1 MIYLIG
7 DIHGDITQIMSEN
20 LKKSGINIKY
30 NDTIIV
36 LGDFGVMFKDTEQ
49 QRESLKYI
57 NELSYNVAFIDGNHE
72 NFDYLNK
79 QEVCTKWGNRV
90 HKLADRCFHLIRGNT
105 YRIEGH
111 NFLCFG
117 GATSVDKEY
126 RVLGSTYW
134 NEELPDREDID
145 RLEKSLDSGKNI
157 DYVLTHT
164 CSNVVLNDMKT
175 IKPFGDRC
183 KARDILDGVEEYLSG
198 KPFKWF
204 FGHFHTYEVV
214 DKKHICLYNEDVYS
228 ISRNNDVE
236 YINHSFDSDTYRFY
250 DYLAVK
256 RFNDMIGTI
265 GTENISKVKEYYK
278 VGDGID

>member
-36 LGDFGVMFKDTEQ
+36 LGDFGIMFKDTEQ

-57 NELSYNVAFIDGNHE
+57 SGLSYNVVFIDGNHE

-79 QEVCTKWGNRV
+79 QDVCTKWGNKV
-90 HKLADRCFHLIRGNT
+90 HKLSDRCFHLIRGNI

-134 NEELPDREDID
+134 NEELPDRFDIN
-145 RLEKSLDSGKNI
+145 RLEKSLDSGKTI

-164 CSNVVLNDMKT
+164 CSNKILSDMKT

-183 KARDILDGVEEYLSG
+183 KVRDILDGVEDFLSDSS
-198 KPFKWF
+198 FKWF

-228 ISRNNDVE
+228 ISRDNEVE
-236 YINHSFDSDTYRFY
+236 YIKHSFDSDTYRFY

-256 RFNDMIGTI
+256 RFNDIVGTI
-265 GTENISKVKEYYK
+265 DVENVKKVKEYYK
-278 VGDGID
+278 VGDTVG

>member
-7 DIHGDITQIMSEN
+7 DIHGDITQIMKEN

-30 NDTIIV
+30 NDTVIV
-36 LGDFGVMFKDTEQ
+36 LGDFGVMFSDTEQ
-49 QRESLKYI
+49 QRDSLEYI
-57 NELSYNVAFIDGNHE
+57 SELSYNVAFIDGNHE

-79 QEVCTKWGNRV
+79 QEVCTKWGNKV
-90 HKLADRCFHLIRGNT
+90 HKLADRCFHLIRGNI

-111 NFLCFG
+111 SFLCFG

-134 NEELPDREDID
+134 NEELPNREDIN
-145 RLEKSLDSGKNI
+145 RLEKSLGSGKCI

-164 CSNVVLNDMKT
+164 CSNITLDRMKT

-183 KARDILDGVEEYLSG
+183 KVRDILDGVEEYLSG
-198 KPFKWF
+198 KSFKWF

-214 DKKHICLYNEDVYS
+214 DKKHICLYSEDVYS
-228 ISRNNDVE
+228 ISRNDDVE

-256 RFNDMIGTI
+256 RFNDMVGTLDV
-265 GTENISKVKEYYK
+265 ENVKKVKEYYK
-278 VGDGID
+278 VGDTVG